1 MNKLSGA
8 MSESGNVWQRQAFV
22 DSTGGMLILAERNPV
37 YKVMTILNGYDDDE
51 SVQQAILKLI

>member
-8 MSESGNVWQRQAFV
+8 MSENRNIWQRQAFV
-22 DSTGGMLILAERNPV
+22 ESTGGMLMLTERNPV